1 MAKQNRK
8 GLYQKRCRLEMKK
21 IIYKLLSI
29 EYKDTKEGKEEA
41 EQTLKLFESV
51 ESVKI
56 KDIGKVGGG
65 FRLGK
70 GNF

>member
-1 MAKQNRK
+1 
-8 GLYQKRCRLEMKK
+8 MKK